1 MTHGVASLKLPQL
14 CAGNSVEECP
24 SPEVVTPFI
33 ISRRGTTESWW
44 SLEVLELSRA
54 ARIFVGRKHLNLKEI
69 ATQCQVCFIKILTEG
84 YCPLNTCNSYTRVST
99 NLDSACEVTSV
110 NA

>member
-1 MTHGVASLKLPQL
+1 MAHGAASLELPKQ

-33 ISRRGTTESWW
+33 ISRRGATKSWR

-54 ARIFVGRKHLNLKEI
+54 SRIFTGRKHLNLKEI
-69 ATQCQVCFIKILTEG
+69 AKQCQVYFIKALTEG
-84 YCPLNTCNSYTRVST
+84 YCPLKTCNSYTRVST
-99 NLDSACEVTSV
+99 ILDSTREVTSINV
-110 NA
+110 